1 MIRADCLL
9 MARYGTDDLVRSP
22 GNPLRPELGHS
33 QRTYLSGKIEV
44 RVFQEEMM
52 SRVKNISVLA
62 ATLLAISATPSV
74 FADESMV
81 KKTMD
86 GRCLASD
93 HKDYW
98 ETKVYVAKPS
108 MAECLKSGGKPA
120 K

>member
-1 MIRADCLL
+1 MS
-9 MARYGTDDLVRSP
+9 GT
-22 GNPLRPELGHS
+22 
-33 QRTYLSGKIEV
+33 IAV

-52 SRVKNISVLA
+52 SRVKSFLLLA
-62 ATLLAISATPSV
+62 AVMLAISAAAPAV
-74 FADESMV
+74 ADESMV

-108 MAECLKSGGKPA
+108 MAECLKSGGKQA